1 MLQALAVKVEAL
13 RSEAYDVVDALRE
26 DPRRA
31 AKASYIIDRLDLVK
45 EAIEGALEYR
55 SSS

>member
-55 SSS
+55 PSS